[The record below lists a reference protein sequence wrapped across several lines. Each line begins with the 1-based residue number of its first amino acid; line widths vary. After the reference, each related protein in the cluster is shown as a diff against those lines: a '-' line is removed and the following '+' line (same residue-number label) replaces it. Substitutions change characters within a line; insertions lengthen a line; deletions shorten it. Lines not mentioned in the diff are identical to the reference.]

1 MRSHSDLRSAMRLK
15 LLVMITL
22 VVSTAT
28 TAALFAQLLSSIGAQ
43 AQTGPRN
50 SPEYIASG
58 DLILRELHV
67 WCSSD
72 LEAHRRSAFRNSRLL
87 RHEGAAE

>member
-43 AQTGPRN
+43 AQTDRV
-50 SPEYIASG
+50 I
-58 DLILRELHV
+58 
-67 WCSSD
+67 
-72 LEAHRRSAFRNSRLL
+72 RLSTSHL
-87 RHEGAAE
+87 AI

>member
-22 VVSTAT
+22 VVSIAT

-67 WCSSD
+67 WVFIGSGGSS
-72 LEAHRRSAFRNSRLL
+72 AL
-87 RHEGAAE
+87 RIPKQQAPTP